1 MISQIFIKVIVVKD
15 GVVSFIN
22 KDIRESTYEER
33 VKYYHSISKGMVITI
48 LERSLNNNKK
58 GGFINE

>member
-1 MISQIFIKVIVVKD
+1 MDQIFIKVIVVKD

-33 VKYYHSISKGMVITI
+33 VKYYHSISKGQLATI

-58 GGFINE
+58 GGN

>member
-15 GVVSFIN
+15 GSFIN

-33 VKYYHSISKGMVITI
+33 LKYYHSISKGMIITI

-58 GGFINE
+58 GGN

>member
-1 MISQIFIKVIVVKD
+1 MVSQIFIKVIVIKD

-33 VKYYHSISKGMVITI
+33 VKYYHSISKGQLAIL
-48 LERSLNNNKK
+48 LERALNNNLK
-58 GGFINE
+58 GGN